1 MSRPQRLPL
10 SWLPLAVSSWLCLG
24 MSAGS
29 LCARHGPRTNVNGVP
44 NMVGNGPL
52 NLAHLRG
59 AQNGVLARLS
69 SKIGSISEENKSTM
83 GPNLGGKK
91 IAMGPNLGGNKIAK
105 RPPNTDKTY
114 EVRAGLLAI
123 E

>member
-1 MSRPQRLPL
+1 MT
-10 SWLPLAVSSWLCLG
+10 G
-24 MSAGS
+24 GS
-29 LCARHGPRTNVNGVP
+29 LCARHAPRTNVKGVP

-69 SKIGSISEENKSTM
+69 SEMGSISEEQKSTM
-83 GPNLGGKK
+83 GPNLGGKQ
-91 IAMGPNLGGNKIAK
+91 ITMGPNLGGNKVAK
-105 RPPNTDKTY
+105 RPPNTEKTY
-114 EVRAGLLAI
+114 EVRAGWLAI